1 MFEGKALVAANKLE
15 TEGGRTVKK
24 GERMQLL
31 IVLVLGAC
39 VAAITMMAWAVWP
52 VL

>member
-1 MFEGKALVAANKLE
+1 MM
-15 TEGGRTVKK
+15 KK
-24 GERMQLL
+24 GERMKLLIEIL